1 MGTEAGTD
9 LGQPFL
15 YLAVL
20 VSIIFGFA
28 IQQVLGGF
36 RSLILARG
44 KVRLYWPV
52 LVWSLL
58 ALLII
63 AQNWWES
70 FGLANREQWDFVSFA
85 AILVQAII
93 VYMLAAVVLP
103 EMPPDEAVDLKQ
115 HYYRERTA
123 LYGLAVAYL
132 ASSPTRALI
141 VDRVI
146 LPPGDLAFHGAFL
159 TIFTTLL
166 FVKRPIVHE
175 IGVPILVLTFLSYI
189 AIMSPMLAGG

>member
-1 MGTEAGTD
+1 MGTEGAAD
-9 LGQPFL
+9 LTQPFL

-58 ALLII
+58 TLLII

-70 FGLANREQWDFVSFA
+70 FGLASRQDWDFASFA

-93 VYMLAAVVLP
+93 VYMLAAIV
-103 EMPPDEAVDLKQ
+103 MPDIAAEEPVDLKD

-123 LYGLAVAYL
+123 LYALALAYL
-132 ASSPTRALI
+132 VSSPTRAMI
-141 VDRVI
+141 VDHAI
-146 LPPGDLAFHGAFL
+146 LPAGDWAFHGAFL
-159 TIFTTLL
+159 FLFAVLL
-166 FVKRPIVHE
+166 LVKKPWVHE
-175 IGVPILVLTFLSYI
+175 IGVPLLVATFLAYI
-189 AIMSPMLAGG
+189 AIMSPILIR